1 MKYEFI
7 KIDLDTYKLVY
18 TSKDKKEVS
27 IEFKRTIEM
36 AEKLQ
41 GIVATARLNM
51 YKELSKQGITKND
64 LIIKK
69 DDGKGH
75 ITYDETN
82 YQEYER
88 FYIQLEEA
96 IILNEMIENL
106 FGKSIKDLFDDMGI
120 DNIPEAEQPMQLQL
134 FSSKLGQIINKGLD
148 DTPSEGNKE

>member
-1 MKYEFI
+1 
-7 KIDLDTYKLVY
+7 
-18 TSKDKKEVS
+18 
-27 IEFKRTIEM
+27 M

-82 YQEYER
+82 YQEYEK

-96 IILNEMIENL
+96 IILNEMIEKL
-106 FGKSIKDLFDDMGI
+106 FGKNIKEFFDDMGI
-120 DNIPEAEQPMQLQL
+120 DNIPEAEQPKQLQL

>member
-7 KIDLDTYKLVY
+7 KVDLDTYKLVY

-41 GIVATARLNM
+41 GIETTARLNM

-82 YQEYER
+82 YQEYEK

-96 IILNEMIENL
+96 II
-106 FGKSIKDLFDDMGI
+106 
-120 DNIPEAEQPMQLQL
+120 
-134 FSSKLGQIINKGLD
+134 
-148 DTPSEGNKE
+148 